1 MKKENNKLGKT
12 SVGKL
17 ILQLGLPMVLSMVL
31 QAIYNVVET
40 VFVINS
46 DAGTYGNAALTAA
59 FPIQILMIAVGVGT
73 GVGIN
78 ALLSRKLGEKDFDA
92 VNKIAGNGIFLSLV
106 IYAVFLLF
114 GLFLAKPYMRLTSSD
129 ETVVDMG
136 ATYLRICCCLSFG
149 SIGYTVYE
157 RFLQSTGKTTSSM
170 IAQIAGAA
178 TNIVLDY
185 VFVMVSHR

>member
-31 QAIYNVVET
+31 QAIYNVVDT

-106 IYAVFLLF
+106 IYAVFLFF
-114 GLFLAKPYMRLTSSD
+114 GLFLAKSYMRLTSSD
-129 ETVVDMG
+129 ETVIEMG
-136 ATYLRICCCLSFG
+136 ATYLSICCCLSFG

>member
-1 MKKENNKLGKT
+1 MPEKRCEMEKENNKLGKT

-31 QAIYNVVET
+31 QAIYNVVDT

-78 ALLSRKLGEKDFDA
+78 ALLSE
-92 VNKIAGNGIFLSLV
+92 NS
-106 IYAVFLLF
+106 
-114 GLFLAKPYMRLTSSD
+114 AKRISMRLTKSRGTEYFYRS
-129 ETVVDMG
+129 
-136 ATYLRICCCLSFG
+136 
-149 SIGYTVYE
+149 
-157 RFLQSTGKTTSSM
+157 
-170 IAQIAGAA
+170 
-178 TNIVLDY
+178 
-185 VFVMVSHR
+185 